1 MSEETVVLKFGSS
14 VLESPGDI
22 PSAVHEIYA
31 WYRSGH
37 RVVAVVSAIGRTTNE
52 LIAEAA
58 ELAASPEPYAFAELL
73 ATGER
78 KSAALLGIA
87 LDRAG
92 ILSRVVDPRE
102 IHLIA
107 QGKPLDSEPAL
118 VGQSRM
124 HELLASTPVLV
135 VPGFFAH
142 DGEGRLHLLG
152 RGGSDLSA
160 AFLASATHAKRC
172 RLIKDVDGVYDRD
185 PALDPRRPARR
196 FATLG
201 YGTAIRVASPLV
213 QPKAVRF
220 IERLGQ
226 SVEVAALGQGDASVV
241 GPQEDRLEP
250 PPDRAPSSVLILG
263 LGTVGRGVYER
274 LQGLRSH
281 FRVIGALCRDPERH
295 AREGLAR
302 RLLHGPDTSLERF
315 SPDAVVDALPGLE
328 PSRRIACHFLERGV
342 SVVTAN
348 KRLAADA
355 AAILEAAAGRSGAA
369 IRYSAAVG
377 GSAPMIETLQR
388 LARRGAIRYIE
399 GILNGTCNFLLD
411 RCAAG
416 LPFAEAL
423 AEAQSSGFA
432 EANPEDD
439 LIGADA
445 ARKLRILARI
455 AFGRELVAIDV
466 RPLNAAILA
475 RARLE
480 LRSGQVLRVVSRACQ
495 DGARLLGEVSLRAL
509 DASHPLASVSGEW
522 NRLVVSPAQGPDLAV
537 SGRGAGRWPT
547 AEAVIADLLELRR
560 RKGHAPPQA
569 AQLPAG
575 RREESLRC

>member
-1 MSEETVVLKFGSS
+1 MSAETVVLKFGSS
-14 VLESPGDI
+14 VLGSPGDI

-52 LIAEAA
+52 LIAEAG
-58 ELAASPEPYAFAELL
+58 ELAAAPEPYALAELL

-92 ILSRVVDPRE
+92 IPARVVDPRE

-118 VGQSRM
+118 VGQSKIQ
-124 HELLASTPVLV
+124 ELLASTPVLV
-135 VPGFFAH
+135 VPGFFGH

-172 RLIKDVDGVYDRD
+172 RLLKDVDGVYDRD
-185 PALDPRRPARR
+185 PALDAGRPAQR
-196 FATLG
+196 FARLG
-201 YGTAIRVASPLV
+201 YETAIRVASPLV

-220 IERLGQ
+220 IERLGH
-226 SVEVAALGQGDASVV
+226 SIEVAALGQGDGTVV
-241 GPQEDRLEP
+241 GPHDDRLDS
-250 PPDRAPSSVLILG
+250 PPDGAPASVLILG

-274 LQGLRSH
+274 LQRLPTR
-281 FRVIGALCRDPERH
+281 FRVIGALCRDPDRH
-295 AREGLAR
+295 AREGLPR
-302 RLLHGPDTSLERF
+302 GLLLGPGTILERF

-328 PSRRIACHFLERGV
+328 PSRGIACRFLERGV
-342 SVVTAN
+342 SVVSAN

-355 AAILEAAAGRSGAA
+355 ASILEAAAARSGAA
-369 IRYSAAVG
+369 LRYSAAVG
-377 GSAPMIETLQR
+377 GSAPMIETVRR
-388 LARRGAIRYIE
+388 LAHHGAIRSIE
-399 GILNGTCNFLLD
+399 GILNGTCNYLLD

-416 LPFAEAL
+416 SPFAEAL

-432 EANPEDD
+432 ESNPEDD

-445 ARKLRILARI
+445 ARKLRILARL
-455 AFGRELVAIDV
+455 AFGRELVAIDM
-466 RPLNAAILA
+466 RPLSAASLA
-475 RARLE
+475 RARRE
-480 LRSGQVLRVVSRACQ
+480 LRTGQVLRVVSRAWQ

-509 DASHPLASVSGEW
+509 DASHPLAPVAGEW
-522 NRLVVSPAQGPDLAV
+522 NRLVVSPAQGPDIAV

-560 RKGHAPPQA
+560 RKTYAPPQA
-569 AQLPAG
+569 APMPGA